1 MKKYFF
7 PALLLAL
14 FAVGFTA
21 SNEDD
26 ESTPSTPSAS
36 VPAGYPDDSQAE
48 PNPEIQDSTTVIPN
62 PSTSVEEVDGLPVIR
77 IDLTGIK
84 NAEDVDWMRLY
95 GMADIEAQN
104 VWIEIDGKPKGF
116 IVYNNADNAGTENIP
131 VDIVFTIDNSGS
143 MSQEADA
150 VARDIQAW
158 AEELVNSGLNARFG
172 VVGYGGYV
180 DGAIDMTTVDK
191 LGEYLNEGKRT
202 GTARTQHFGGDN
214 ATQLSS
220 YASTF
225 PKISSYTDVYE
236 CGAMAIEFANQYFS
250 FRTGANR
257 IYVNFTDE
265 PNQPN
270 YNTNYSVQ
278 FFADQNNWPALN
290 GTVHTVYSSSKFEYN
305 NWNYEE
311 QPWLISE
318 YTGGTVLFTNA
329 SFTGVT
335 LSDLPVSGAMQ
346 NSYIIRIGDISD
358 LLDGNPHEVH
368 ITIMSADGK
377 VSADKTFIIV
387 FTM

>member
-48 PNPEIQDSTTVIPN
+48 PNPEIEDSTTGIPN

-95 GMADIEAQN
+95 GMADIEVQN

-172 VVGYGGYV
+172 VVGY
-180 DGAIDMTTVDK
+180 DGAIVGAMNITSVDA
-191 LGEYLNEGKRT
+191 LSEYLNYSSGVNRT
-202 GTARTQHFGGDN
+202 RHFGGDD
-214 ATQLSS
+214 AAQLQAAVAPYRTGGGS
-220 YASTF
+220 AA
-225 PKISSYTDVYE
+225 E
-236 CGAMAIEFANQYFS
+236 CGAAAIRFADENFT

-265 PNQPN
+265 PNQPGGKED
-270 YNTNYSVQ
+270 YSVK
-278 FFADQNNWPALN
+278 FFESQTNWPAVK
-290 GTVHTVYSSSKFEYN
+290 GTVHTVFSDDKRWGEGT

-311 QPWLISE
+311 SPWLISE

-358 LLDGNPHEVH
+358 LLDGNPHEIH
-368 ITIMSADGK
+368 ITVMSADGK
-377 VSADKTFIIV
+377 VSADKTFIVV